1 MLEGILSE
9 GRPAVNRHFLFPGR
23 DLPVDSG
30 ASVGHPAAGMSV
42 IQKPILP
49 HPRNVQGP
57 AGRADPFLV
66 RGSVAPGMAQ
76 KTQKG
81 DKKK

>member
-1 MLEGILSE
+1 
-9 GRPAVNRHFLFPGR
+9 
-23 DLPVDSG
+23 
-30 ASVGHPAAGMSV
+30 MSV